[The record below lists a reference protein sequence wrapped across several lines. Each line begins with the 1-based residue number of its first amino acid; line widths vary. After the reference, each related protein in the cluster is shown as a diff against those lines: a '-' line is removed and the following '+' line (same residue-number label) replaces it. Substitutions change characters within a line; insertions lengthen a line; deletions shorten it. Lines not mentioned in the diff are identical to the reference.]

1 MSFSDSSPIK
11 IPLSDPLIRY
21 GKTFRVSD
29 IYLNSSDDPR
39 TSYHLPASSSST
51 AVYQQNFQSEYLS
64 IKWNVIDPSND
75 YVLTTKEEV
84 IDSPYISGFN
94 VAIYENSGD
103 LTGLNVLISRNKI
116 FERSGIKDN
125 GFDYII
131 TGSRDKRNYSAD
143 VTVVDFTGNQSKGI
157 LTSKN
162 PEPNFSITGTGMSA
176 GVFSVYYSGRMSSK
190 NVNLSNG
197 FQGLGIYLFSGLN
210 SGKSG
215 LFSQEEDFIKQAR
228 RVGYGSAFNGEIS
241 IELEPGL
248 DNYIMAVGGDQYNT
262 GSISGLYAPRTY
274 LGQSGFTGMSGDI
287 HRPALIPY
295 PIEIN
300 TITGYRVNVGDAIYY
315 SFTPTYPTGS
325 SLIKTCYGVRSTGQT
340 TGAVSGYN
348 KEIYFDSG
356 EAYDPTYGAYN
367 TGGQIVY
374 DNSLP
379 LQRGFYTGTMIERV
393 ESTGSGFTGYQK
405 VGSGAGAYWEEGSPK
420 YSSNTSG
427 KYQYGYYDGLIKL
440 FGSASEYEASNNL
453 VGMEGIYSMPAN
465 DPNSY
470 EINFRDGANFAKS
483 YEQASSYLNA
493 IGEMPAVILNNSQL
507 SKIKSMGRK
516 RGWVGMRRGTVCL
529 LSGLFSENYINQ
541 TFFEQTNFT
550 TAVASGIDVPNP
562 TGGTD
567 HSELYATDV
576 GDKWCWVNG
585 SGTAIYKYAGSGYN
599 KIRTSRLSIDAKRRL
614 DNTGYYLTADQV
626 GDDAYLLTQ
635 AGGIINLQNNLH
647 LGLQHEGYYYPVYI
661 TSDKAGFP
669 CNIYVING
677 RKFYTP
683 RDQPLSIAESLPEP
697 NIYKEYLEPFITGV
711 TMSGDAPAPGVGGYT
726 VETGNLGFNF
736 GLTIDRQYYNETIT
750 DPTDP
755 NYDNFNLTKV
765 DLYTGVTS
773 GITPGSGSFLS
784 TFTEST
790 LIQTESGDFSF
801 NGSLSGENPE
811 FFKFILYDK
820 ISSGEA
826 LEISGHLTPTLDSQF
841 TTESLDSAYYG
852 SATVVDIEFTYP
864 HSAPPQVTY
873 TLGYTGT
880 QSSTVYIGAMINGAP
895 TTTGVTFV
903 LTAAPADTGYV
914 LYVNS
919 VAGSN

>member
-21 GKTFRVSD
+21 GKTFQVSD

-162 PEPNFSITGTGMSA
+162 SEPNFSITGTGMSA

-274 LGQSGFTGMSGDI
+274 LSQSGFTGMSGNI

-300 TITGYRVNVGDAIYY
+300 TITGHRVNVGDAIYY
-315 SFTPTYPTGS
+315 SFAPTYPTGS

-367 TGGQIVY
+367 TGSQIVY

-393 ESTGSGFTGYQK
+393 ESTGGGFTGYQK
-405 VGSGAGAYWEEGSPK
+405 VGSGAGAYWEENSPK
-420 YSSNTSG
+420 YTSNASG
-427 KYQYGYYDGLIKL
+427 KYQYGYYDGSIER
-440 FGSASEYEASNNL
+440 FGSASEYEVSNSL
-453 VGMEGIYSMPAN
+453 VEIEGIYSMPAN

-470 EINFRDGANFAKS
+470 EINFRDGANFTKS

-507 SKIKSMGRK
+507 SKIKSMGQK

-550 TAVASGIDVPNP
+550 DAVASGINVSSP
-562 TGGTD
+562 TGGTE
-567 HSELYATDV
+567 HSELYARDV

-599 KIRTSRLSIDAKRRL
+599 KIRTSRLSIDAKRIL

-635 AGGIINLQNNLH
+635 AGGMINLQDDLH
-647 LGLQHEGYYYPVYI
+647 IGLQHEGYYYPVYI
-661 TSDKAGFP
+661 TSDEAGFP

-683 RDQPLSIAESLPEP
+683 RSQPLSIAESLPGP
-697 NIYKEYLEPFITGV
+697 NIYKEYLEPFITGI
-711 TMSGDAPAPGVGGYT
+711 TMSGDAPAPEVSGCT
-726 VETGNLGFNF
+726 IETGNVGFNF
-736 GLTIDRQYYNETIT
+736 DLTINRQYYNETIA
-750 DPTDP
+750 DPADP
-755 NYDNFNLTKV
+755 NYNNFNLTKV
-765 DLYTGVTS
+765 DLYTGVAS
-773 GITPGSGSFLS
+773 GITPSSGNLSS
-784 TFTEST
+784 TFTDTT
-790 LIQTESGDFSF
+790 LTETESGRF
-801 NGSLSGENPE
+801 NFQGSLSGENPE

-826 LEISGHLTPTLDSQF
+826 FEVSGHLTPTLNSQSI
-841 TTESLDSAYYG
+841 TQSLDGLVSPPANAIDVTFPYL
-852 SATVVDIEFTYP
+852 
-864 HSAPPQVTY
+864 HSSPPIVSY
-873 TLGYTGT
+873 TLGYTGVGG
-880 QSSTVYIGAMINGAP
+880 SIGYMGAMIVGEP
-895 TTTGVTFV
+895 TESGVTFA
-903 LTAAPADTGYV
+903 LTAAPSSPGYV
-914 LYVNS
+914 LYIETAAS
-919 VAGSN
+919 